1 MATLVK
7 PSVIYSSRNII
18 TQRFLIKLKTGRE
31 GSCMPKL
38 PINKKERNYELDG
51 RIYRQL
57 SHCPL
62 VDNTI
67 PIIVDVIPEPYVP
80 SNLRKVESAQ
90 VPIASKSTARGAANI
105 YINMEDISD
114 NECEY
119 DFTSASPSPWKKNK
133 LDQSNPP
140 KSIWSDRFTYCCYD
154 CSSFAGF
161 SGITCIANDED
172 GSPISDSNSGA
183 GAGADPNAYS
193 NADSFSSNY
202 NDLDDGNVYSNDYTT
217 EENLVPNSYYF
228 GSPTTLRALLKTYN
242 TMRGI

>member
-1 MATLVK
+1 MSSLVK
-7 PSVIYSSRNII
+7 PSAIYSPIKI
-18 TQRFLIKLKTGRE
+18 MPQRFLIKLKTGRG
-31 GSCMPKL
+31 GSCMPQL
-38 PINKKERNYELDG
+38 PVSKKARYYELEG

-114 NECEY
+114 NESECECEY
-119 DFTSASPSPWKKNK
+119 EFTSESPSPWKKYK

-140 KSIWSDRFTYCCYD
+140 KSIWSDSFTYCCYD

-161 SGITCIANDED
+161 SGITCISNDED

-183 GAGADPNAYS
+183 GSG
-193 NADSFSSNY
+193 ADSFSSNY
-202 NDLDDGNVYSNDYTT
+202 NDLDDHHVAED
-217 EENLVPNSYYF
+217 NLVPNSYYF